1 MFGFGMPELILILL
15 ICLVVLGPG
24 RLPQLGSAFGA
35 AIKGFR
41 GAVPPSPLDPRGE
54 EKPSE

>member
-15 ICLVVLGPG
+15 ICLVVFGPG
-24 RLPQLGSAFGA
+24 KLPQLGSSLGA

-41 GAVPPSPLDPRGE
+41 GAVDAQQRGS
-54 EKPSE
+54 EKQPD